1 MPSRAPVPAA
11 VQRILDLARR
21 DRLAASRVVAEQPLQ
36 QQVELVCET
45 PVALRSRVLDLLPE
59 PEKVIPELPEAEL
72 CFTAKALGLE
82 DAGWIL
88 EHATSQQLVTALDL
102 DGWRGM
108 VLEPAQ
114 VSHWMKAIGDAG
126 PETLART
133 AAAIDP
139 ELLVLYLKARIEVWL
154 KPSSDDWEPAEG
166 SRSLDSQFYFRARQ
180 PGDDLEDVGAMLKE
194 LFQADYWL
202 YFRALQGVIW
212 ELPTETEEWAHRW
225 RSGRLED
232 LGFPPWDEAMQIY
245 GYVRPDQRAALDA
258 PGTALDADAWRLPV
272 WIPGLPA
279 GSDARHSL
287 FRAIAKL
294 SEDERR
300 ACFYAFVALANR
312 VAVADR
318 MPLGDAEAIPGAIE
332 KAATVAS
339 RGLEHIAAERQ
350 LDPAE
355 VLRRVT
361 LVRIFRVGVSLDRPY
376 SPSVASEA

>member
-1 MPSRAPVPAA
+1 MPSRAPVPTA
-11 VQRILDLARR
+11 VQRFLDLARR
-21 DRLAASRVVAEQPLQ
+21 DRLAASRALAEQPLQ

-88 EHATSQQLVTALDL
+88 EHATPQQLVTALDL
-102 DGWRGM
+102 DAWRGM
-108 VLEPAQ
+108 APEPTQ
-114 VSHWMKAIGDAG
+114 LSLWMKAIADAG
-126 PETLART
+126 PEALART
-133 AAAIDP
+133 ASAIDP
-139 ELLVLYLKARIEVWL
+139 ELLVLYLKGRIEVWL
-154 KPSSDDWEPAEG
+154 DAATDDWEPPDGA
-166 SRSLDSQFYFRARQ
+166 RSLDSQFYFRGRR
-180 PGDDLEDVGAMLKE
+180 PGDDLEDVEALLKE

-245 GYVRPDQRAALDA
+245 GYVRPDRTAALGE
-258 PGTALDADAWRLPV
+258 PGRALEADAWRLPV
-272 WIPGLPA
+272 WLPRLPS
-279 GSDARHSL
+279 GSDARHAI

-294 SEDERR
+294 SEEERR

-318 MPLGDAEAIPGAIE
+318 MSLGDAEAIPGAIE

-339 RGLEHIAAERQ
+339 RGLEHIAGEHQ

-355 VLRRVT
+355 VLRRVS
-361 LVRIFRVGVSLDRPY
+361 LVRLFRVGVSLDRPS
-376 SPSVASEA
+376 SPTVASKP

>member
-11 VQRILDLARR
+11 VQQILDLARR

-88 EHATSQQLVTALDL
+88 EHATAHQLVTALDL

-180 PGDDLEDVGAMLKE
+180 PGDDLEDVGALGAPDRDRGVGAP
-194 LFQADYWL
+194 LAQRPARGPRLPALGRGHADLWL
-202 YFRALQGVIW
+202 R
-212 ELPTETEEWAHRW
+212 
-225 RSGRLED
+225 
-232 LGFPPWDEAMQIY
+232 
-245 GYVRPDQRAALDA
+245 A
-258 PGTALDADAWRLPV
+258 PGPARRPRRAGYGARRRRLAPAGVDPRPSRGERCPPLPV
-272 WIPGLPA
+272 P
-279 GSDARHSL
+279 RH
-287 FRAIAKL
+287 R
-294 SEDERR
+294 E
-300 ACFYAFVALANR
+300 AL
-312 VAVADR
+312 
-318 MPLGDAEAIPGAIE
+318 
-332 KAATVAS
+332 
-339 RGLEHIAAERQ
+339 RG
-350 LDPAE
+350 
-355 VLRRVT
+355 
-361 LVRIFRVGVSLDRPY
+361 
-376 SPSVASEA
+376 